1 MKLFL
6 PVLFLF
12 MGLSALAQRPAPDPR
27 IPSLY
32 LLGGPSPAA
41 YRGELGNYQK
51 WSAMFNFS
59 LQWSR
64 HRWLNPALELGTG
77 RIVGNSLGF
86 VPAEGQPNRFF
97 ATQLT
102 HASFNLHFN
111 VLKTPTYRVYLS
123 QGLGFARFVVRDDQG
138 NDLANQPLTR
148 APEEALPTLALAL
161 PTGVGA
167 AYYFPNHFGV
177 GVEVG
182 WLNPRTTYLDNI
194 GQWGTGQRDQVFRA
208 KVAVYAPLSYATP
221 EDDQARRERKLQR
234 RQALEEQLR
243 QEKAEFEKDKKAN
256 SKAKPTAKKKPA
268 KKQPAKK
275 KQVKKGKKR

>member
-12 MGLSALAQRPAPDPR
+12 VGLSAWAQPPAPAVRVPN
-27 IPSLY
+27 LY
-32 LLGGPSPAA
+32 LVGGPSPAA

-51 WSAMFNFS
+51 WSALFNFS

-64 HRWLNPALELGTG
+64 HRWLNPAFELGTG
-77 RIVGNSLGF
+77 RVLGNSLGF
-86 VPAEGQPNRFF
+86 VAAEGQPNRFF

-111 VLKTPTYRVYLS
+111 ILKTPTYRVYLS

-148 APEEALPTLALAL
+148 APDEALPTLALAL

-167 AYYFPNHFGV
+167 TYYFPNHVGV

-182 WLNPRTTYLDNI
+182 WLNPRTAYLDNI
-194 GQWGTGQRDQVFRA
+194 GQLGTGQRDQVFRA
-208 KVAVYAPLSYATP
+208 KLAAYVPLSYAAP

-243 QEKAEFEKDKKAN
+243 QEREAFEQDKKA
-256 SKAKPTAKKKPA
+256 KAKPADQKKPAKKKPA
-268 KKQPAKK
+268 KKKSA
-275 KQVKKGKKR
+275 KKGKKR